1 MKSTTNANLL
11 VTRRS
16 LLRSAALSAVAT
28 LVGVGTTFAAKQTPD
43 FSGTIPGPDGLQL
56 NARLYRPADPGSY
69 PAVIVM
75 HGSGGMWSNDTVSKG
90 ILTHLDAWAAWLK
103 SNGYVALFVDS
114 YVARGITTNYS
125 GRRPAVDSTKS
136 DALCSPATVRPK
148 DAYAARDWL
157 IANATAQKVNTSRIG
172 LLAFSQGAEAALA
185 AVVDETVITNKTA
198 DADAVAAGLTTTE
211 AKWVQRELQLN
222 GTEKWVAHPAPSFH
236 TANQDHFNVVVAYYP
251 GCGFYNYWGK
261 LGTPKANMYMP
272 HCPTLVMHGDDDS
285 LWGSTVQNFVE
296 KSRLHAVSQNRAS
309 DPLTVDLQAWVS
321 ENYSAAGLTTIGNGV
336 NPMTHVLLPGAHH
349 SFDMAPSNTGYTADD
364 TTAQTNARAIAQ
376 TWLETYLK
384 Q

>member
-1 MKSTTNANLL
+1 MKTKTTT
-11 VTRRS
+11 TRRN
-16 LLRSAALSAVAT
+16 LIRGAALSALMTIA
-28 LVGVGTTFAAKQTPD
+28 GTGTGYAAKQTPD
-43 FSGTIPGPDGLQL
+43 FSGTIAGPNGLQL

-75 HGSGGMWSNDTVSKG
+75 HGSGGMWSNDVVSNG

-103 SNGYVALFVDS
+103 SHGYVALFVDS
-114 YVARGITTNYS
+114 YVARGITSNFS
-125 GRRPAVDSTKS
+125 NRRPAEDTTK
-136 DALCSPATVRPK
+136 DDTKCSPATVRPH
-148 DAYAARDWL
+148 DAYAARAWL
-157 IANATAQKVNTSRIG
+157 VANATAQKVNTSRIG

-185 AVVDETVITNKTA
+185 AVVDETVIANKVS
-198 DADAVAAGLTTTE
+198 DSDAVAAGLTT
-211 AKWVQRELQLN
+211 AQSKWVQRELQKD
-222 GTEKWVAHPAPSFH
+222 GTEKWVARTAPSFH

-261 LGTPKANMYMP
+261 ISSPKANMYMP
-272 HCPTLVMHGDDDS
+272 HCPTLVMHGDADS

-296 KSRLHAVSQNRAS
+296 KSRLHAVSQSFAS
-309 DPLTVDLQAWVS
+309 DPLTVDLQSWVN
-321 ENYSAAGLTTIGNGV
+321 ENYSADGLTMIGNGV